1 MSKAERDSRA
11 GQEKKR
17 TERPKEK
24 EPHAYPTAG
33 TMNVASLIEQGYR
46 VNEGE
51 DRRRTGLNKA
61 VHKYGYAAVVERIE
75 GLAVISKN
83 HKENRRRLEDD
94 LEYLR
99 TQFKDG

>member
-1 MSKAERDSRA
+1 
-11 GQEKKR
+11 
-17 TERPKEK
+17 
-24 EPHAYPTAG
+24 
-33 TMNVASLIEQGYR
+33 MNVASLIEQGYR

-94 LEYLR
+94 LEVLEDAVQR
-99 TQFKDG
+99 RIELSEKRFRSGNKKGAGKSFATSGRF